1 MLIDLVKKNRSY
13 RSFNPERNISRDE
26 LLSLVDVARHAP
38 SAINLQPIKYII
50 SSSDEREQN
59 EKILSCCRF
68 AGFLKDKKLPP
79 KGHEPAAYIIMLLDN
94 EITQNHTSAYRDIG
108 IAEQTIMLAAAEAGL
123 GGCIVGAFDK
133 ELLQGLLEIPER
145 YTPCQVLVLGEPDE
159 QVVLEDLSCG
169 QSSEYYRDENNIH
182 HVPKRKLEDIVL

>member
-13 RSFNPERNISRDE
+13 RSFNPERKVSRDE
-26 LLSLVDVARHAP
+26 LLSLIDVARHAP

-50 SSSDEREQN
+50 SSSDNREQN

-68 AGFLKDKKLPP
+68 AGFLKDIKLPP
-79 KGHEPAAYIIMLLDN
+79 EGHEPVAYIIMLLDN
-94 EITQNHTSAYRDIG
+94 EITQNHTSAYRDVG
-108 IAEQTIMLAAAEAGL
+108 IAEQTIMLAAAEMGL

-133 ELLQGLLEIPER
+133 EKLQGLLEIPER

-159 QVVLEDLSCG
+159 TVVLEELSEG
-169 QSSEYYRDENNIH
+169 ESTEYYRDQNNVH

>member
-13 RSFNPERNISRDE
+13 RSFNAERKVSCNE
-26 LLSLVDVARHAP
+26 LLSLIDTARHAP

-50 SSSDEREQN
+50 SSSDNREQN

-79 KGHEPAAYIIMLLDN
+79 EGHEPVAYIIMLLDN
-94 EITQNHTSAYRDIG
+94 EITQNHTSAYRDVG
-108 IAEQTIMLAAAEAGL
+108 IAEQTIMLAATEVGL

-133 ELLQGLLEIPER
+133 EKLQGLLEIPER

-159 QVVLEDLSCG
+159 TVILEELSEG
-169 QSSEYYRDENNIH
+169 ESTEYYRDQNNVH